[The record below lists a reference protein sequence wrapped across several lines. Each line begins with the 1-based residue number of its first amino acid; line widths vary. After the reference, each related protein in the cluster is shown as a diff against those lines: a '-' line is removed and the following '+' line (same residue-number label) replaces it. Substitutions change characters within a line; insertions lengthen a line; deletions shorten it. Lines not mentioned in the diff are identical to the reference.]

1 MFRSLGA
8 LVSACGLMLASAAM
22 AQPVTIPPLVK
33 IVVPFAAGASTDIIA
48 RSVAVRLGAR
58 LGTNV
63 IVENRPGANGMIG
76 ANAVV
81 NGPRDG
87 SVLMVFSNSLLTVA
101 ATTPKMPF
109 DVTKDLI
116 PIAVLGEGPLVL
128 GVTATSNIKT
138 PADLVAAARARP
150 DSITHGT
157 GGTGTIAHMAA
168 ELINE
173 SAKIQ
178 MKHIPYRGASYALVD
193 MSAGTIDM
201 MIAQYSTLA
210 PGIKGGRVRPIAVTT
225 SRPSAEFPNLPIM
238 ATAAPGFSVSIWVGL
253 WAPAGTPPS
262 LVQRLNHE
270 VNELT
275 KSKDYAEVLKAD
287 GNLPVALT
295 PAELS
300 VRVRDDYTTWK
311 KLATAKNIVLE

>member
-87 SVLMVFSNSLLTVA
+87 SVLMVFSNSLLTVS